1 MKKILLIL
9 CVVLIVLAGCGPS
22 RKAIDARED
31 SILNQWLKQP
41 KSLLVRQWGQ
51 PDSLM
56 SDGRN
61 GEILIYKEGI
71 DFLSVMNE
79 RYTGKQG
86 QDHCL
91 RRQFPRKDQHGD
103 LLQHRPRFQQPL
115 WTLYAGLC
123 HHTVQ

>member
-79 RYTGKQG
+79 RYTGKQYS
-86 QDHCL
+86 
-91 RRQFPRKDQHGD
+91 PRKEMYVNADSTIYYW
-103 LLQHRPRFQQPL
+103 RAWRRK
-115 WTLYAGLC
+115 
-123 HHTVQ
+123 